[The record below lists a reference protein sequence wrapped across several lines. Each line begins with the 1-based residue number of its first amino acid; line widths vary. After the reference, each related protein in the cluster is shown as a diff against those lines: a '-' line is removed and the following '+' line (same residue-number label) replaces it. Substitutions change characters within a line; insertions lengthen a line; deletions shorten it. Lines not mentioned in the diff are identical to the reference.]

1 MFTTICVGYDG
12 SEPSDNAVRMACD
25 LATKYDSSVHV
36 VHTPHPETVAFAMG
50 AVAGYHVA
58 TTMPSAEETAKS
70 AAVMLEKAVET
81 AKAAGHTGEIKTH
94 IGEGDAAKSLIEYA
108 SSVNSDLI
116 VTGRRGLGNLS
127 ALVLGST
134 SQNVGHHANCAHLTV
149 K

>member
-1 MFTTICVGYDG
+1 MFKTICVGYDG

-25 LATKYDSSVHV
+25 LAEKYNSSVHI
-36 VHTPHPETVAFAMG
+36 VHTPHPETVTFALG

-58 TTMPSAEETAKS
+58 TTMPSSE
-70 AAVMLEKAVET
+70 ET
-81 AKAAGHTGEIKTH
+81 AKAAAIMLEKATATAAEAGHASVTTH
-94 IGEGDAAKSLIEYA
+94 VGEGEAAQSLIDYA
-108 SSVNSDLI
+108 KEVDSDLI

-134 SQNVGHHANCAHLTV
+134 SLNIGHLATCAHLTV